1 MCITIREF
9 KVAMETYGAKRLSNV
24 VGSTYNIPVPCFK
37 VAGITFLHS
46 GSNYV
51 IHKEDKVPKEIV
63 KQAKEICGEK
73 CSTVDNTGHNKIFSV
88 REMLTMATM
97 LDGKYSKE
105 EVDNLMNETYKKL
118 IGYLTNKSNA
128 EMQLYDY
135 HLQKLQKLYELVA
148 EYKNLVNPY
157 GNKDFT
163 FKEPIQYL
171 SSVNVSMDMQ
181 KGENRFTALILYTK
195 SSKAKF
201 KKVEDGWFYDTIV
214 PIQKNHKNGYIHI
227 WNYCEKGDYM
237 NPVDEVIRLYY
248 KADKNSYAGD
258 PNDIDLSISLK
269 TGLVWQNYR
278 KDFAT
283 PATKED
289 IKIITSYLK
298 SSIKKIRSKIDNK
311 IVETQSEI

>member
-1 MCITIREF
+1 M
-9 KVAMETYGAKRLSNV
+9 
-24 VGSTYNIPVPCFK
+24 
-37 VAGITFLHS
+37 
-46 GSNYV
+46 
-51 IHKEDKVPKEIV
+51 
-63 KQAKEICGEK
+63 
-73 CSTVDNTGHNKIFSV
+73 
-88 REMLTMATM
+88 
-97 LDGKYSKE
+97 
-105 EVDNLMNETYKKL
+105 VDNLMNETYKKL

-181 KGENRFTALILYTK
+181 
-195 SSKAKF
+195 KF

-311 IVETQSEI
+311 IIETQSEI